1 MTFAVPT
8 LAALLPIGL
17 RREMAARFGCIERYG
32 RQEGWAVRFEVE
44 GKVYRIVSI
53 PFGAR
58 WLPIRTREDAEGI
71 LEEIRYGIRK
81 HGDVIAAIG
90 PYMARS
96 KLLGV
101 ERRWT
106 EWVEILKARESAG
119 QLSKK
124 RREELE
130 GHLSRGHLDAIR
142 ERPIHA
148 LDYAALEELQAALF
162 RRKLAP
168 KSVHHVLADVRTF
181 LRWAARRGWIQAV
194 PEIPATLLEEYA
206 PTIPSQ
212 AEQQQRIDAIPAE
225 ERGYFLARG
234 LLGVRHQEAVRAE
247 LVDYRRGPWDEDRG
261 LWLDDLIVRGKG
273 RTFRILPVPA
283 ALSFWVREHRP
294 TLAEAGAPL
303 FPDPKTGRRVAPK
316 WHERRWRAMERRLK
330 LPHIKPNEAL
340 RHCFGTRRVEKMLAD
355 GASLEEARAAVKRV
369 MGHVSDKT
377 SARYIKLAPET
388 LRDAIGGHR
397 PSHQPPTGAKSEDIP
412 Q

>member
-1 MTFAVPT
+1 
-8 LAALLPIGL
+8 
-17 RREMAARFGCIERYG
+17 MAARFGCVERYG
-32 RQEGWAVRFEVE
+32 RQGHWAVRFEVD
-44 GKVYRIVSI
+44 GRVHRIVSI

-71 LEEIRYGIRK
+71 LEEIRYAIRK

-101 ERRWT
+101 ERRWA
-106 EWVEILKARESAG
+106 EWVETLKARETAG
-119 QLSKK
+119 QLSRK

-142 ERPIHA
+142 DRPLQS

-162 RRKLAP
+162 RRRLAP
-168 KSVHHVLADVRTF
+168 KTVHHVLADVRTF

-194 PEIPATLLEEYA
+194 PEVPTTLLEEYA

-212 AEQQQRIDAIPAE
+212 AEQQQRIDAIPAP

-234 LLGVRHQEAVRAE
+234 LLGIRHQEAVRAE
-247 LVDYRRGPWDEDRG
+247 LVDYRRGPWDEERG
-261 LWLDDLIVRGKG
+261 LWLDDMIVRGKG

-283 ALSFWVREHRP
+283 ALSLWVREHRP
-294 TLAEAGAPL
+294 ALAEAGAPL
-303 FPDPKTGRRVAPK
+303 FPDPKTGRPVAPK

-330 LPHIKPNEAL
+330 LPHVKPNEAL
-340 RHCFGTRRVEKMLAD
+340 RHAFGTRGVERLMAE
-355 GASLEEARAAVKRV
+355 GMSREEAQTAIMRA
-369 MGHVSDKT
+369 MGHVSRKT
-377 SARYIKLAPET
+377 SDRYVKLAPET
-388 LRDAIGGHR
+388 LRDVVGGPR
-397 PSHQPPTGAKSEDIP
+397 PSNQPPTGGDVGRKP